1 MSGAAART
9 GILRKNRY
17 NKSNKKKIMGFASK
31 TTNKENRTNNRN
43 LQKYG
48 DTVDNRKQMGNILNF
63 KINWIMERLK
73 LRVDR
78 NIINR
83 DGW

>member
-1 MSGAAART
+1 
-9 GILRKNRY
+9 
-17 NKSNKKKIMGFASK
+17 MGFASK